1 MPLPDSHG
9 PVPEPIGPFQ
19 LTVQVLSV
27 LALVAIAADA
37 FLPVPHE
44 VSRLLA
50 AVDLI
55 VCGVFFLDFVIRF
68 QAAESKLAFMK
79 FGWIDLLASVPAV
92 DFLRL
97 GRFVRIF
104 RVLRL
109 LRGIRSLHHLLKFV
123 YHNRRR
129 GSIAS
134 VVLLTFLMIVF
145 SSIGILLCETHAN
158 SNIQTAGDAVWWS
171 VTTITTVGYGDHY
184 PVTPAGRVIAII
196 LMFCG
201 VGLLGSLSGVIA
213 LILLGRPQSHP
224 DLTAEIQALREELE
238 GHRRE
243 SSARPNPPDDEA
255 APP

>member
-1 MPLPDSHG
+1 MPPPDSNG
-9 PVPEPIGPFQ
+9 PAPEPVGPFQ
-19 LTVQVLSV
+19 LTVLVLSV
-27 LALVAIAADA
+27 LALAAIAADA
-37 FLPVPHE
+37 FLPVPPE
-44 VSRLLA
+44 ISRILD

-92 DFLRL
+92 EFLRL

-109 LRGIRSLHHLLKFV
+109 LRGVRSLGHLLKVV

-134 VVLLTFLMIVF
+134 VVLMTFLMIVF
-145 SSIGILLCETHAN
+145 SSIGILLCETRAN
-158 SNIQTAGDAVWWS
+158 SNIKTAGDAVWWS

-184 PVTPAGRVIAII
+184 PVTTAGRVIAII

-201 VGLLGSLSGVIA
+201 VGLLGALSGVIA
-213 LILLGRPQSHP
+213 LILLGRPQTHT
-224 DLTAEIQALREELE
+224 DLAAEIQSLREELE
-238 GHRRE
+238 GRRCE
-243 SSARPNPPDDEA
+243 SAGPTSPPDDGK
-255 APP
+255 PPP